1 MQVMNQRSYTTRI
14 ADVFNRC
21 SGSTTLRCRMQPAL
35 MRPPPGPP
43 SPPCP
48 PGPLYLVPGLHLSL
62 SPRDHTDFSSCLL
75 LKCRSGAPWWFL
87 PSTALD
93 GRNRGAHLGSGTPSS
108 KPTKGLFLWPR
119 DAGWHAMKHITLV
132 FGIGSEVYGLGSLP
146 N

>member
-1 MQVMNQRSYTTRI
+1 MNPSNPLTPEQGDALCDVTLLTKVCDFETNKQRSSKSDKMSVGRS
-14 ADVFNRC
+14 
-21 SGSTTLRCRMQPAL
+21 SGCLCGLL
-35 MRPPPGPP
+35 MGSKVLNTSEPQQ
-43 SPPCP
+43 
-48 PGPLYLVPGLHLSL
+48 
-62 SPRDHTDFSSCLL
+62 L

-132 FGIGSEVYGLGSLP
+132 LGIGSEVYGLGSLP